1 MGASV
6 RLGPYRLLQRLGS
19 GGMGV
24 VHLAVDRV
32 ACTGDGVCAALL
44 DGWVLDP
51 EGYPVVL
58 DDRASPAEAATV
70 ERMCPARAIYPR
82 APRSG

>member
-1 MGASV
+1 VSV
-6 RLGPYRLLQRLGS
+6 VS
-19 GGMGV
+19 GQPDAHV

-32 ACTGDGVCAALL
+32 ACTGHGVCAALL

-58 DDRASPAEAATV
+58 DDRASPAAAATV